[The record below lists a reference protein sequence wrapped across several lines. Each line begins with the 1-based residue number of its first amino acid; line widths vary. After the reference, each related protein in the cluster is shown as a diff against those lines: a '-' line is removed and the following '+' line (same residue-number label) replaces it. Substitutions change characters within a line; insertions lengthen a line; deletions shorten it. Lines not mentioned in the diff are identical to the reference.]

1 MNKAA
6 LTGVALAVAG
16 GVAGTNWYANKTAS
30 EVVAQQIQ
38 QFSEQT
44 GLAVS
49 YQSVDYSL
57 LSNTVVLEN
66 ISFKEQ
72 DTEQGLVEI
81 DRFSLKGYEKGK
93 ISPLTVLQVQGLS
106 LSNEFKG
113 TAVEAIPSA
122 LSDAKYN
129 LNSTMRYD
137 ESSGDSQLEF
147 DMSAE
152 KVVSFGMDIAL
163 SNSRDFMELQHDIQQ
178 MHDQGE
184 MTLEA
189 ELQMQSK
196 MITTMQSLQPV
207 KMSFSLKNEG
217 ELKSLVEDE
226 LQKNGLD
233 HEQLKA
239 MIARQ
244 MENVPA
250 SDEAKQAIQSFIA
263 GLSSLEVSMQFPE
276 NTSFMQLGLQIQPLA
291 GNPQALEEFLKL
303 KIVGR

>member
-16 GVAGTNWYANKTAS
+16 GVAGVNWYANKTAN

-49 YQSVDYSL
+49 YQNVDYSL

-81 DRFSLKGYEKGK
+81 ERFSLKGYEEGK

-106 LSNEFKG
+106 LSNDFKA

-147 DMSAE
+147 DMAAE

-207 KMSFSLKNEG
+207 EMSFSLKNEG

-226 LQKNGLD
+226 LQKGGLD

-239 MIARQ
+239 MIAMQ

-276 NTSFMQLGLQIQPLA
+276 NTSFMQLGLQLQPLA
-291 GNPQALEEFLKL
+291 ANPQALEEFLKL

>member
-16 GVAGTNWYANKTAS
+16 GVAGVNWYANKTAS
-30 EVVAQQIQ
+30 EVVEKQIQ

-44 GLAVS
+44 GLTVS
-49 YQSVDYSL
+49 YQTVDYSL
-57 LSNTVVLEN
+57 LSNTIVLEQ

-72 DTEQGLVEI
+72 ATAQGLVEI
-81 DRFSLKGYEKGK
+81 DRFSLKGYEEGK
-93 ISPLTVLQVQGLS
+93 ISPLTELQVHGLS
-106 LSNEFKG
+106 LAPEFK
-113 TAVEAIPSA
+113 ANSVEVIPSI
-122 LSDAKYN
+122 LSNAKYN
-129 LNSTMRYD
+129 LISSMRYD
-137 ESSGDSQLEF
+137 ESSGDSQFAL

-152 KVVSFGMDIAL
+152 QVMSFGMNIAL
-163 SNSRDFMELQHDIQQ
+163 TNSREFMELQRDIQQ

-196 MITTMQSLQPV
+196 MITTMQALQPV
-207 KMSFSLKNEG
+207 DMSFSLKNEG
-217 ELKSLVEDE
+217 ELKALVDGE
-226 LQKNGLD
+226 LQKNGLN

-239 MIARQ
+239 MLAMQ

-250 SDEAKQAIQSFIA
+250 SDKAKQAIQSFIA

-276 NTSFMQLGLQIQPLA
+276 NTSFMQLGLQLQPLA
-291 GNPQALEEFLKL
+291 ANPQALEEFLKL
-303 KIVGR
+303 EIVGS

>member
-217 ELKSLVEDE
+217 DFKSLVEDE